1 LRNLYKARVRDWIQS
16 IQTDCRKHG
25 IRYLDL
31 VTSQP
36 WEEALLL
43 EMRRTGMVK

>member
-1 LRNLYKARVRDWIQS
+1 
-16 IQTDCRKHG
+16 
-25 IRYLDL
+25 LDL